1 MICRLSVM
9 RAFFRGPKL
18 YKAKGVHMNI
28 ILIGMPTSGK
38 STVGVVLAK
47 ILGMDFLDTDLLIQR
62 ETGRRLNEIIDAR
75 GIEGFLQIEESVC
88 AALHADNTVI
98 ATGGSVVFGRA
109 AMEHLK
115 KTGKTVYLKISL
127 TELKERLQDAKAR
140 GVILR
145 DGESIE
151 ELYAEREAL
160 YSRYADEVVS
170 EEGLTLEQTVHA
182 VRKRV
187 LPSEDLPKA

>member
-1 MICRLSVM
+1 
-9 RAFFRGPKL
+9 
-18 YKAKGVHMNI
+18 MNI
-28 ILIGMPTSGK
+28 VLIGMPTSGK

-62 ETGRRLNEIIDAR
+62 ETSMRLNEIIDAQ
-75 GIEGFLQIEESVC
+75 GTEAFLQIEGSVC
-88 AALHADNTVI
+88 AALEVDNTVI
-98 ATGGSVVFGRA
+98 ATGGSVVFSRA

-115 KTGKTVYLKISL
+115 ENGKTVYLKISL
-127 TELKERLQDAKAR
+127 SELKKRLQDAKAR

-160 YSRYADEVVS
+160 YSKYADEIVP
-170 EEGLTLEQTVHA
+170 EEGLRLEETVHA
-182 VRKRV
+182 VRERFLSSGYDFKG
-187 LPSEDLPKA
+187 

>member
-1 MICRLSVM
+1 
-9 RAFFRGPKL
+9 
-18 YKAKGVHMNI
+18 MNI

-62 ETGRRLNEIIDAR
+62 KTAKRLNEVIDAQ
-75 GIEGFLQIEESVC
+75 GTEAFLKIEESVC
-88 AALHADNTVI
+88 TALAVDNTVI
-98 ATGGSVVFGRA
+98 ATGGSVVFSAA

-115 KTGKTVYLKISL
+115 ENGRTVYLKISL
-127 TELKERLQDAKAR
+127 DELKKRLQDAKAR

-160 YSRYADEVVS
+160 YDRYADAVVS
-170 EEGLTLEQTVHA
+170 EEGLSLEETVLA
-182 VRKRV
+182 VRERLFFAKGH
-187 LPSEDLPKA
+187 SGTAQ

>member
-1 MICRLSVM
+1 
-9 RAFFRGPKL
+9 
-18 YKAKGVHMNI
+18 MNI

-62 ETGRRLNEIIDAR
+62 KTAKRLNEVIDAQ
-75 GIEGFLQIEESVC
+75 GTEAFLKIEESVC
-88 AALHADNTVI
+88 AALAVDNTVI
-98 ATGGSVVFGRA
+98 ATGGSVVFSAA

-115 KTGKTVYLKISL
+115 ENGRTVYLKISL
-127 TELKERLQDAKAR
+127 DELKKRLQDAKAR

-160 YSRYADEVVS
+160 YDRYADAVVS
-170 EEGLTLEQTVHA
+170 EEGLSLEETVFA
-182 VRKRV
+182 VRERFFFAKGH
-187 LPSEDLPKA
+187 SGNAQ

>member
-1 MICRLSVM
+1 
-9 RAFFRGPKL
+9 
-18 YKAKGVHMNI
+18 MNI

-62 ETGRRLNEIIDAR
+62 KTAKRLNEIIDAQ
-75 GIEGFLQIEESVC
+75 GTEAFLQIEESVC
-88 AALHADNTVI
+88 AALMVDNTVI
-98 ATGGSVVFGRA
+98 ATGGSVVFSRT

-115 KTGKTVYLKISL
+115 ENGKTVYLKISL
-127 TELKERLQDAKAR
+127 AELKNRLQDAKAR

-151 ELYAEREAL
+151 ELYTEREAL
-160 YSRYADEVVS
+160 YGRYADEIVS
-170 EEGLTLEQTVHA
+170 EEGLSLEETIHA
-182 VRKRV
+182 VRERIRF
-187 LPSEDLPKA
+187 PEDVFQKE